1 MRYFHSVTIKCTDKT
16 KHRGGIELLT
26 AVFVCLQGSDVD
38 DEDMKELLN
47 DTRLL
52 KKLKKGQISEEDFEK
67 QITRGAKHKT
77 DGPSLDSSEE
87 EDV

>member
-1 MRYFHSVTIKCTDKT
+1 MA
-16 KHRGGIELLT
+16 LLLS
-26 AVFVCLQGSDVD
+26 FLCLQGSDVD
-38 DEDMKELLN
+38 DEDMNELLN

-67 QITRGAKHKT
+67 RITSGPKSKHKT
-77 DGPSLDSSEE
+77 GGPSHSSGD

>member
-1 MRYFHSVTIKCTDKT
+1 MHLWSGFKNGSALIFY
-16 KHRGGIELLT
+16 
-26 AVFVCLQGSDVD
+26 LQGSDVD

-67 QITRGAKHKT
+67 QITSKPKIKQNT
-77 DGPSLDSSEE
+77 DGPSNDSSG
-87 EDV
+87 D